1 MQYFNRVFQ
10 HTAVVCL
17 NVEVGWPT
25 QPRAT
30 LFASGQDD
38 QAGGPGGVSF
48 LQRLRVA
55 KVTTDSPRYEA
66 EAARAATWRVV
77 ILPHLMKMARPG
89 RRRQKRRLGQIDHRK
104 RRGRCIEVRFP
115 ADSWK

>member
-48 LQRLRVA
+48 FAAVA
-55 KVTTDSPRYEA
+55 GCKS
-66 EAARAATWRVV
+66 
-77 ILPHLMKMARPG
+77 HNG
-89 RRRQKRRLGQIDHRK
+89 FS
-104 RRGRCIEVRFP
+104 EVR
-115 ADSWK
+115 S